1 MSHSDCEYM
10 KRALALAAKARPISP
25 PNPSVGCVIVRD
37 GTVLGEGFTQ
47 KTGSD
52 HAEIQAIKDAY
63 ARGGNIAG
71 ATVYVTLEP
80 CSHYGRTPP
89 CALRLIKEKVAR
101 VVVACLDPNPLV
113 AGRGVVML
121 RQAGIE
127 VQVGVLEQEA
137 WQMNAGFMT
146 RMTEQRPWVR
156 AKVAMSLDG
165 FTALGNG
172 ESQWITGEAARED
185 GRRWRCVAGAV
196 LTGLGTVLADNP
208 SLTARVEGKLQ
219 ERQPLKVLVDS
230 SLRVNAENRFFDEGQ
245 VLVVC
250 VQKNDAKIQQLAAR
264 EAEVL
269 QLPGADNRVDLK
281 ALLSELARREVNE
294 VHVEA
299 GSILTGEM
307 LRQNL
312 VDELLVYVAP
322 KILGEGRHAFKLPA
336 VQSLSD
342 CESWILAECS
352 QVGNDVR
359 MILRKR
365 K

>member
-1 MSHSDCEYM
+1 MLSDLDYM
-10 KRALALAAKARPISP
+10 KRALELARKARPISP
-25 PNPSVGCVIVRD
+25 PNPSVGCVIVRND
-37 GTVLGEGFTQ
+37 RVLGEGFTQ

-52 HAEIQAIKDAY
+52 HAEIQAIKNANANGFD
-63 ARGGNIAG
+63 IEG

-113 AGRGVVML
+113 AGRGVGLL
-121 RQAGIE
+121 REAGIE
-127 VQVGVLEQEA
+127 VEVGVLQKEA

-146 RMTEQRPWVR
+146 RMTEHRPWVR

-165 FTALGNG
+165 FTALANG

-185 GRRWRCVAGAV
+185 GRRWRCEAGAI
-196 LTGLGTVLADNP
+196 LTGVGTVIADEP
-208 SLTARVEGKLQ
+208 SLTARVNGLLQ
-219 ERQPLKVLVDS
+219 ERQPLKVLLDS
-230 SLRVNAENRFFDEGQ
+230 DLRVNSENPFFKEGK

-250 VQKNDAKIQQLAAR
+250 AQESSDKAAALCQIG
-264 EAEVL
+264 AEVMSI
-269 QLPGADNRVDLK
+269 PGKDGRVDIK
-281 ALLSELARREVNE
+281 ALMAELARREVNE

-299 GSILTGEM
+299 GAILTGEM
-307 LRQNL
+307 VKEGL
-312 VDELLVYVAP
+312 VDELLCYIAP
-322 KILGEGRHAFKLPA
+322 KILGAGRSAFRLPA
-336 VQSLSD
+336 VEKLSD
-342 CESWILAECS
+342 CKEWQIVETALL
-352 QVGNDVR
+352 GNDVR

>member
-1 MSHSDCEYM
+1 MLSDLDYM
-10 KRALALAAKARPISP
+10 KRALELARKARPISP
-25 PNPSVGCVIVRD
+25 PNPSVGCVIVRND
-37 GTVLGEGFTQ
+37 RLLGEGFTQ

-52 HAEIQAIKDAY
+52 HAEIQAIKNANANGFD
-63 ARGGNIAG
+63 IEG

-113 AGRGVVML
+113 AGRGVGLL
-121 RQAGIE
+121 REAGIE
-127 VQVGVLEQEA
+127 VEVGVLQKEA

-146 RMTEQRPWVR
+146 RMTEHRPWVR

-165 FTALGNG
+165 FTAMANG

-185 GRRWRCVAGAV
+185 GRRWRCEAGAI
-196 LTGLGTVLADNP
+196 LTGVGTVMADEP
-208 SLTARVEGKLQ
+208 SLTARVNGLLQ
-219 ERQPLKVLVDS
+219 ERQPLKVLLDS
-230 SLRVNAENRFFDEGQ
+230 DLRVNPENPFFKEGK

-250 VQKNDAKIQQLAAR
+250 AQESTDKAAALR
-264 EAEVL
+264 QIGAEVMSM
-269 QLPGADNRVDLK
+269 PGKDGRVDLK
-281 ALLSELARREVNE
+281 ALMAELARREVNE

-299 GSILTGEM
+299 GAILTGEM
-307 LRQNL
+307 VKEEL
-312 VDELLVYVAP
+312 VDELLCYIAP
-322 KILGEGRHAFKLPA
+322 KILGAGRSAFRLPA
-336 VQSLSD
+336 VEKLSD
-342 CESWILAECS
+342 CKEWQIVETALL
-352 QVGNDVR
+352 GNDVR

>member
-1 MSHSDCEYM
+1 MLSDLDYM
-10 KRALALAAKARPISP
+10 KRALELARKARPISP
-25 PNPSVGCVIVRD
+25 PNPSVGCVIVRND
-37 GTVLGEGFTQ
+37 RVLGEGFTQ

-52 HAEIQAIKDAY
+52 HAEIQAIKNANANGFD
-63 ARGGNIAG
+63 IEG

-113 AGRGVVML
+113 AGRGVGLL
-121 RQAGIE
+121 REAGIE
-127 VQVGVLEQEA
+127 VEVGVLQKEA

-146 RMTEQRPWVR
+146 RMTEHRPWVR

-165 FTALGNG
+165 FTALANG

-185 GRRWRCVAGAV
+185 GRRWRCEAGAI
-196 LTGLGTVLADNP
+196 LTGVGTVIADEP
-208 SLTARVEGKLQ
+208 SLTARVNGLLQ
-219 ERQPLKVLVDS
+219 ERQPLKVLLDS
-230 SLRVNAENRFFDEGQ
+230 DLRVNSENPFFKEGK

-250 VQKNDAKIQQLAAR
+250 AQESTDKAAALR
-264 EAEVL
+264 QIGAEVMSI
-269 QLPGADNRVDLK
+269 PGKDGRVDIK
-281 ALLSELARREVNE
+281 ALMAELARREVNE

-299 GSILTGEM
+299 GAILTGEM
-307 LRQNL
+307 VKEGL
-312 VDELLVYVAP
+312 VDELLCYIAP
-322 KILGEGRHAFKLPA
+322 KILGAGRSAFKLPA
-336 VQSLSD
+336 VEKLSD
-342 CESWILAECS
+342 CKEWQIVETALL
-352 QVGNDVR
+352 GNDVR

>member
-1 MSHSDCEYM
+1 MLSDLDYM
-10 KRALALAAKARPISP
+10 KRALELARKARPISP
-25 PNPSVGCVIVRD
+25 PNPSVGCVIVRND
-37 GTVLGEGFTQ
+37 RILGEGFTQ

-52 HAEIQAIKDAY
+52 HAEIQAIKNANANGFD
-63 ARGGNIAG
+63 IEG

-113 AGRGVVML
+113 AGRGIGML
-121 RQAGIE
+121 REAGIE
-127 VQVGVLEQEA
+127 VEAGVLQKEA

-146 RMTEQRPWVR
+146 RMTEHRPWVR

-165 FTALGNG
+165 FTALANG

-185 GRRWRCVAGAV
+185 GRRWRCEAGAI
-196 LTGLGTVLADNP
+196 LTGLGTVMADEP
-208 SLTARVEGKLQ
+208 SLTARVNGLLQ
-219 ERQPLKVLVDS
+219 ERQPIKVLLDS
-230 SLRVNAENRFFDEGQ
+230 DLRVNPENPFFKEGK

-250 VQKNDAKIQQLAAR
+250 AQESSDKAAALR
-264 EAEVL
+264 QIGAEVMSM
-269 QLPGADNRVDLK
+269 PGKDGRVDLK
-281 ALLSELARREVNE
+281 ALMAELARREVNE

-299 GSILTGEM
+299 GAILTGEM
-307 LRQNL
+307 VKEWL
-312 VDELLVYVAP
+312 VDELLCYIAP
-322 KILGEGRHAFKLPA
+322 KILGAGRSAFRLPA
-336 VQSLSD
+336 VEKLSD
-342 CESWILAECS
+342 CKEWQIVETALL
-352 QVGNDVR
+352 GNDVR

>member
-1 MSHSDCEYM
+1 MLSDLDYM
-10 KRALALAAKARPISP
+10 KRALELARKARPISP
-25 PNPSVGCVIVRD
+25 PNPSVGCVIVRND
-37 GTVLGEGFTQ
+37 RLLGEGFTQ

-52 HAEIQAIKDAY
+52 HAEIQAIKNANANGFD
-63 ARGGNIAG
+63 IEG

-113 AGRGVVML
+113 AGRGVGLL
-121 RQAGIE
+121 REAGIE
-127 VQVGVLEQEA
+127 VEVGVLQKEA

-146 RMTEQRPWVR
+146 RMTEHRPWVR

-165 FTALGNG
+165 FTAMANG

-185 GRRWRCVAGAV
+185 GRRWRCEAGAI
-196 LTGLGTVLADNP
+196 LTGVGTVMADEP
-208 SLTARVEGKLQ
+208 SLAARVNGLLQ
-219 ERQPLKVLVDS
+219 ERQPLKVLLDS
-230 SLRVNAENRFFDEGQ
+230 DLRVNPENPFFKEGK

-250 VQKNDAKIQQLAAR
+250 AQESTDKAAALR
-264 EAEVL
+264 QIGAEVMSM
-269 QLPGADNRVDLK
+269 PGKDGRVDLK
-281 ALLSELARREVNE
+281 ALMAELARREVNE

-299 GSILTGEM
+299 GAILTGEM
-307 LRQNL
+307 VKEEL
-312 VDELLVYVAP
+312 VDELLCYIAP
-322 KILGEGRHAFKLPA
+322 KILGAGRSAFRLPA
-336 VQSLSD
+336 VEKLSD
-342 CESWILAECS
+342 CKEWQIVETALL
-352 QVGNDVR
+352 GNDVR

>member
-1 MSHSDCEYM
+1 MLSDLDYM
-10 KRALALAAKARPISP
+10 KRALELARKARPISP
-25 PNPSVGCVIVRD
+25 PNPSVGCVIVRND
-37 GTVLGEGFTQ
+37 RILGEGFTQ

-52 HAEIQAIKDAY
+52 HAEIQAIKNANANGFD
-63 ARGGNIAG
+63 IEG

-113 AGRGVVML
+113 AGRGIGML
-121 RQAGIE
+121 REAGIE
-127 VQVGVLEQEA
+127 VEAGVLQKEA

-146 RMTEQRPWVR
+146 RMTEHRPWVR

-165 FTALGNG
+165 FTALANG

-185 GRRWRCVAGAV
+185 GRRWRCEAGAI
-196 LTGLGTVLADNP
+196 LTGLGTVMADEP
-208 SLTARVEGKLQ
+208 SLTARVNGLLQ
-219 ERQPLKVLVDS
+219 ERQPIKVLLDS
-230 SLRVNAENRFFDEGQ
+230 DLRVNPENPFFKEGK

-250 VQKNDAKIQQLAAR
+250 AQESSDKAAALR
-264 EAEVL
+264 QIGAEVMSM
-269 QLPGADNRVDLK
+269 PGKDGRVDLK
-281 ALLSELARREVNE
+281 ALMAELARREVNE

-299 GSILTGEM
+299 GAILTGEM
-307 LRQNL
+307 VKEGL
-312 VDELLVYVAP
+312 VDELLCYIAP
-322 KILGEGRHAFKLPA
+322 KILGAGRSAFRLPA
-336 VQSLSD
+336 VEKLSD
-342 CESWILAECS
+342 CKEWQIVETALL
-352 QVGNDVR
+352 GNDVR

>member
-1 MSHSDCEYM
+1 MLSDLDYM
-10 KRALALAAKARPISP
+10 KRALELARKARPISP
-25 PNPSVGCVIVRD
+25 PNPSVGCVIVRND
-37 GTVLGEGFTQ
+37 RVLGEGFTQ

-52 HAEIQAIKDAY
+52 HAEIQAIKNANANGFD
-63 ARGGNIAG
+63 IEG

-113 AGRGVVML
+113 ADRGVGLL
-121 RQAGIE
+121 REAGIE
-127 VQVGVLEQEA
+127 VEVGVLQKEA

-146 RMTEQRPWVR
+146 RMTEHRPWVR

-165 FTALGNG
+165 FTALANG

-185 GRRWRCVAGAV
+185 GRRWRCEAGAI
-196 LTGLGTVLADNP
+196 LTGVGTVMADEP
-208 SLTARVEGKLQ
+208 SLTARVNGLLQ
-219 ERQPLKVLVDS
+219 ERQPLKVLLDS
-230 SLRVNAENRFFDEGQ
+230 DLRVNPENPFFKEGK

-250 VQKNDAKIQQLAAR
+250 AQESTDKAAALR
-264 EAEVL
+264 QIGAEVMSI
-269 QLPGADNRVDLK
+269 PGKDGRVDIK
-281 ALLSELARREVNE
+281 ALMAELARREVNE

-299 GSILTGEM
+299 GAILTGEM
-307 LRQNL
+307 VKEGL
-312 VDELLVYVAP
+312 VDELLCYIAP
-322 KILGEGRHAFKLPA
+322 KILGAGRSVFRLPA
-336 VQSLSD
+336 VEKLSD
-342 CESWILAECS
+342 CKEWQIVETTLL
-352 QVGNDVR
+352 GNDVR

>member
-1 MSHSDCEYM
+1 MSRQDCEYM
-10 KRALALAAKARPISP
+10 RRALALAAKARPISP

-37 GTVLGEGFTQ
+37 GCVLGEGYTQ

-52 HAEIQAIKDAY
+52 HAEIQAIKNAY
-63 ARGGNIAG
+63 AHSQDVVG

-113 AGRGVVML
+113 SGRGVSML

-165 FTALGNG
+165 FTALRSG
-172 ESQWITGEAARED
+172 ESQWITSDTARED

-208 SLTARVEGKLQ
+208 SLTARIDGKLQ
-219 ERQPLKVLVDS
+219 QRQPLKVLVDS
-230 SLRVNAENRFFDEGQ
+230 SLQVN
-245 VLVVC
+245 
-250 VQKNDAKIQQLAAR
+250 
-264 EAEVL
+264 
-269 QLPGADNRVDLK
+269 ADNRFLTKGRFSLFV
-281 ALLSELARREVNE
+281 LS
-294 VHVEA
+294 
-299 GSILTGEM
+299 
-307 LRQNL
+307 
-312 VDELLVYVAP
+312 
-322 KILGEGRHAFKLPA
+322 KLMRKF
-336 VQSLSD
+336 S
-342 CESWILAECS
+342 SWRLAEQKFCNCPEWITEWIS
-352 QVGNDVR
+352 
-359 MILRKR
+359 KR
-365 K
+365 FCPNWPAERSMRCMSRQAQF